1 MLGEDVKSGK
11 RQVRDPYPSLWRVG
25 LLCSEKSRAYLRIFS
40 RGMTKQTCVVEK
52 LLISFVKGGIEVGEK
67 AGRKTGCWENKMA
80 KAQQNG
86 KGLYW

>member
-1 MLGEDVKSGK
+1 
-11 RQVRDPYPSLWRVG
+11 
-25 LLCSEKSRAYLRIFS
+25 
-40 RGMTKQTCVVEK
+40 MTKQTCVVEK